1 MSSSFR
7 SIFAVITCLFASGCF
22 YVPGSCDEYAS
33 KYSCNY
39 VENYA
44 EYEVWYWR
52 NLESDNEEDEILI
65 GRAQGLHMCQGNAE
79 AFAAAIGESF
89 NSRAYICVLM
99 GDDQRMEKHRLLNI
113 YDPQ

>member
-1 MSSSFR
+1 ML
-7 SIFAVITCLFASGCF
+7 CLLAGGCSNGL
-22 YVPGSCDEYAS
+22 GSCDEYAS
-33 KYSCNY
+33 DYSCSY
-39 VENYA
+39 VENEA

-99 GDDQRMEKHRLLNI
+99 DDGRRMEKHRLLSD
-113 YDPQ
+113 YGLP